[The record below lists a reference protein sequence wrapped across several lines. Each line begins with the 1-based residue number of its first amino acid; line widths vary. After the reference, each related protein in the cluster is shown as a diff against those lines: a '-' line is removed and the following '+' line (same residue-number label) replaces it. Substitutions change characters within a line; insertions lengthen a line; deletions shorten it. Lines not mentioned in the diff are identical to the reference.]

1 MMSAL
6 NEYDDEN
13 RRVVVIG
20 PTKCGKS
27 TLLRTLYEGKNAS
40 DQLHGPTRGLI
51 YLPMI
56 LLREASFVNCIE
68 FGGTMSASKIV
79 RSQRRIVPSYVH
91 MILLVYNGDDPM
103 TFMALFAQWTD
114 LLLELLKSN
123 TGSKPILFIV
133 ETHAIATRSAEEQ
146 EGYVKRAHQY
156 ERWLSVMLPVGSYRR
171 VCIDL
176 DFSPPT
182 ADAATAHR
190 HDAPATAQFWS
201 LVARQLCEQKKVPL
215 TKQRSFYPVA
225 TDNTTAKGTNSN
237 CCLI

>member
-1 MMSAL
+1 MSAL
-6 NEYDDEN
+6 SEYDDEN

-20 PTKCGKS
+20 PAKCGKS
-27 TLLRTLYEGKNAS
+27 TLLRTLYDGKNAS
-40 DQLHGPTRGLI
+40 DQLHGPTQGLI

-56 LLREASFVNCIE
+56 LLNEMSLVNCIE

-103 TFMALFAQWTD
+103 TFMALFAQWTE
-114 LLLELLKSN
+114 LVLELLKSN
-123 TGSKPILFIV
+123 TRSKPILFVV
-133 ETHAIATRSAEEQ
+133 ETHAMATRSAEEQ

-176 DFSPPT
+176 DFTPPT
-182 ADAATAHR
+182 AGHR
-190 HDAPATAQFWS
+190 RDAPATSQFWD
-201 LVARQLCEQKKVPL
+201 LVARQLCEQKKVPP

-225 TDNTTAKGTNSN
+225 SDNTTAKAKGYN